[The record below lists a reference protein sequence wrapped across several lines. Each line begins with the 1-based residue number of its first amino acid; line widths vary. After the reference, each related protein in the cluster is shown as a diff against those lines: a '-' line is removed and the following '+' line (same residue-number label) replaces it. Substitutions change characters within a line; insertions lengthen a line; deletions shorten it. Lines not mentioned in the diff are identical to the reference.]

1 MTKKELSL
9 RFIRRF
15 SITKKI
21 YKSLLLKKLSTNA
34 QIKTFNEKY
43 LNFTLKEKEI
53 FHGLSARL
61 FYDDYHLKDIN
72 VNWKLNFCDKIIK
85 IPLETDFLKIDWHT
99 AVSVIGTDV
108 EVKAFYK
115 NIICSDFK
123 PKYFFDIGANFATH
137 SMLFLLNDVKAI
149 SFEPNSNCHGFANKI
164 AKVNNLNLEI
174 ESIGLGR
181 ESDNLD
187 LVFPKNDTG
196 LGSITGT
203 HILEKNKDNDLE
215 IINITVKKLDDYIS
229 EKNIIPDLIKIDTEG
244 HEYEV
249 FKGAKQTLI
258 DNSMMIVFE
267 SVEFEKRKQIFELL
281 GNIDYQIYDLK
292 NLNKP
297 IIDQGSFYAHSGI
310 NFLCLRK
317 DHPAIPTI
325 KTFTVY

>member
-1 MTKKELSL
+1 MASIIIISGDKGIFDVKVNDTLIFSKDAIGRFPEPKEINTNWEIK
-9 RFIRRF
+9 FCG
-15 SITKKI
+15 
-21 YKSLLLKKLSTNA
+21 KKL
-34 QIKTFNEKY
+34 
-43 LNFTLKEKEI
+43 
-53 FHGLSARL
+53 
-61 FYDDYHLKDIN
+61 
-72 VNWKLNFCDKIIK
+72 K
-85 IPLETDFLKIDWHT
+85 IPLETNDYKIHWHT
-99 AVSVIGTDV
+99 AVSIIGTDT
-108 EVKAFYK
+108 EVKRFYE
-115 NIICSDFK
+115 NIINSDFK
-123 PKYFFDIGANFATH
+123 PLYFFDVGANFATH

-310 NFLCLRK
+310 NFLAIK
-317 DHPAIPTI
+317 INHPALSVINL
-325 KTFTVY
+325 FRVYN